1 MARRGYIMANL
12 ENRVVILRKTIDSSY
27 YQVEE
32 VPSYTEAQKRVKELN
47 HPKKDKTILQANQV
61 FDFHSTL
68 YVWVIGILLVSGSVI
83 SHIMDNLLG
92 LCILGL
98 CGAVG
103 GVILNYLQ
111 DRVNRRADKYAS
123 NLLRSIEE
131 SKANVFRNFERS
143 KADANHNA

>member
-12 ENRVVILRKTIDSSY
+12 ENRIVILRKTIDGSY
-27 YQVEE
+27 YQ
-32 VPSYTEAQKRVKELN
+32 VPSYTEAQKRVEMLN

-61 FDFHSTL
+61 FDFHSGL

-83 SHIMDNLLG
+83 SHIMNNLLG
-92 LCILGL
+92 LSILGL
-98 CGAVG
+98 SGAIG
-103 GVILNYLQ
+103 GVILSHLQ

-131 SKANVFRNFERS
+131 SKANVFRNLERS
-143 KADANHNA
+143 KADTKHDV